1 MGVNNIRP
9 MAGGGARPQ
18 AYSPPAGTPS
28 GLPGAS
34 YPVMGS
40 APVTNMQPRY
50 AQPGM
55 AQVRPGM
62 APPSQPGAPQGPM
75 PNAPQG
81 GNPQQLATALT
92 QLKGGFA

>member
-1 MGVNNIRP
+1 M
-9 MAGGGARPQ
+9 MGGGARPP

-40 APVTNMQPRY
+40 APITNTQPRY
-50 AQPGM
+50 SQPGM
-55 AQVRPGM
+55 AQMRPGM
-62 APPSQPGAPQGPM
+62 APPAQPGAPQAPA

-81 GNPQQLATALT
+81 GMNPQQGAHPQQLATALT
-92 QLKGGFA
+92 QLKGGMA